1 MSAEWAPVLQM
12 GFAAVIGLFVGS
24 FLNVC
29 IDRIPE
35 GRSLLWPASH
45 CQGCGAPIATY
56 DLMPVFNY
64 LWLRGHCRSCGA
76 GIPWRMP
83 LVELTAGTGFAA
95 TSVTWGVGL
104 EAAVAAAYIC
114 LGIVLFVIDLERHII
129 PNVIVY
135 PSLLASIALAPWLP
149 ARGFVEA
156 VMGAVVGF
164 GVLLLIFLLPMRF
177 IARVSNGVG
186 WVVARL
192 RGGGPAGAAPAPAP
206 VPAAAAPG
214 DDIGGES
221 RAGAAEESDPGA
233 AELAAPGGMGGGD
246 VKLAAV
252 IGAITGW
259 PGVVVALYFSFII
272 GGGVAGLLVL
282 LRVRRLKEYIPFGP
296 ALILGCAVAAFWGEL
311 AIRWYLGG
319 RS

>member
-1 MSAEWAPVLQM
+1 MTTEWAPVIQV
-12 GFAAVIGLFVGS
+12 GFAGLIGLFVGS

-35 GRSLLWPASH
+35 GQSLLWPASH

-56 DLMPVFNY
+56 DLMPVINY
-64 LWLRGHCRSCGA
+64 LWLRGRCRACRA
-76 GIPWRMP
+76 GISWRMP
-83 LVELTAGTGFAA
+83 VVELATGIGFAA
-95 TSVTWGVGL
+95 AIVTWGVSPA
-104 EAAVAAAYIC
+104 AAVAAAYIC

-135 PSLLASIALAPWLP
+135 PALLASIALAPWLP
-149 ARGFVEA
+149 ARGFAEA
-156 VMGAVVGF
+156 VIGASVGF
-164 GVLLLIFLLPMRF
+164 GVLLLIFLLPVSL
-177 IARVSNGVG
+177 IHRVSNGVA

-192 RGGGPAGAAPAPAP
+192 PGHRPPPAGPTPAPHPFSAALGGPDGENPAGAAA
-206 VPAAAAPG
+206 
-214 DDIGGES
+214 
-221 RAGAAEESDPGA
+221 ESDPAG
-233 AELAAPGGMGGGD
+233 AELASLGGMGGGD

-259 PGVVVALYFSFII
+259 PGVVAALYFAFII

-296 ALILGCAVAAFWGEL
+296 ALILGCAVAAFWGER